1 TRRFRVGAALT
12 APILA
17 LMVSELIPGRP
28 LLHMLGPGL
37 VAGAQLAL
45 ATPVVLW
52 AGFPFFERGWA
63 SIRNRSLNMFT
74 LITLGTG
81 PAYLYSLVAM
91 LFPSMIP
98 LSFREHDGGLALYFE
113 PAAVIVTL
121 ILLGQV
127 LELRARS
134 RTGSAIRSLLGLAP
148 KTALRIREDGREEE

>member
-1 TRRFRVGAALT
+1 
-12 APILA
+12 
-17 LMVSELIPGRP
+17 RP
-28 LLHMLGPGL
+28 LQHLLGSTL
-37 VAGAQLAL
+37 VLWMQLAL

-74 LITLGTG
+74 LIALGTG
-81 PAYLYSLVAM
+81 TAYLYSLAAM
-91 LFPSMIP
+91 LLPGMIP
-98 LSFREHDGGLALYFE
+98 ASFREHDGGIAVYFE

-148 KTALRIREDGREEE
+148 KTALLIREDGPEHEAPLDSVRV